1 MPVLD
6 PEAGTDEAWW
16 RDAVLAFGLLLSA
29 ASQLRIGSLPIGP
42 GELCLLIWI
51 CAHVYGAVFRSPI
64 VLPPAAGRILAFWV
78 FFAGTQS
85 LGLLTGLAL
94 KDHQD
99 QAHIVLAFSIVA
111 AVSSLCLARSNASE
125 GLRRTAC
132 LVTRIGGVSLA
143 CQIAS
148 GLLDLRVPGL
158 DGWYW
163 DRFRGWSDNPNQL
176 SLLCTALVLIA
187 AYAAETAFGRRE
199 RLVLLLWGT
208 PAVVAGLMTKG
219 NSFRL
224 ALVVALA
231 AFTLAKLRRFLVGG
245 YARAPY
251 RFTVA
256 VLAIGLA
263 VPLGLA
269 GALLLHA
276 VKLES
281 VAKDISRDADQTLDE
296 AAVRVYLWGGA
307 IQKGFDS
314 YFLGLGPPSHVPVPP
329 EVVARQ
335 KWARTETEAGL
346 GSGAEHGESMESH
359 NTYLELFSQ
368 GGLPLLLGFV
378 ALMLSTIRQSYRPDV
393 ASLTAMIASLML
405 FSVFHVTLR
414 HPIVWFC
421 ICLVQA
427 GPRRLPGRHAA
438 SGRSPRRLAPV
449 TTGTAPFASGAF
461 GPPLIRD

>member
-1 MPVLD
+1 
-6 PEAGTDEAWW
+6 
-16 RDAVLAFGLLLSA
+16 
-29 ASQLRIGSLPIGP
+29 
-42 GELCLLIWI
+42 
-51 CAHVYGAVFRSPI
+51 
-64 VLPPAAGRILAFWV
+64 
-78 FFAGTQS
+78 
-85 LGLLTGLAL
+85 
-94 KDHQD
+94 
-99 QAHIVLAFSIVA
+99 
-111 AVSSLCLARSNASE
+111 
-125 GLRRTAC
+125 
-132 LVTRIGGVSLA
+132 VTRIGGVSLA

-314 YFLGLGPPSHVPVPP
+314 YFLGLGPSSHVPVPP

-346 GSGAEHGESMESH
+346 GSGAEHRE
-359 NTYLELFSQ
+359 
-368 GGLPLLLGFV
+368 
-378 ALMLSTIRQSYRPDV
+378 STIRQSYRPDV